1 VPRFGPKQPEPDSGA
16 PGPAASDAAQRAFEE
31 ALGVARSDL
40 AAVANEVGVIDVD
53 VQSPTAPPDAGDRY
67 DEALRSF
74 MRAGEQL
81 ERAQRPA
88 DLVAVGEALEGAR
101 YELACIRALLDGAA
115 SPARAAP
122 CLFDPRHGA
131 SAAEVQWSPGQTGA
145 APRRNARPVP
155 ACAADARRLAQEAAP
170 DIRIVSVGG
179 RPRPYWDVPVLYGP
193 LLVGYYERFGGA
205 QRLSALLRGTPLG
218 DALAAER

>member
-131 SAAEVQWSPGQTGA
+131 SAAEPD
-145 APRRNARPVP
+145 RR
-155 ACAADARRLAQEAAP
+155 CAAAQCSAGAGLRGRRPAFGAGGGAGHPDRVGRRPAEALLGRAGPLWAAARRLLRALRRRPA
-170 DIRIVSVGG
+170 SVGAAARHAARRCARG
-179 RPRPYWDVPVLYGP
+179 R
-193 LLVGYYERFGGA
+193 
-205 QRLSALLRGTPLG
+205 
-218 DALAAER
+218 ALAPER